1 MIDKSK
7 VLKTYGIC
15 ETNSRLCLSLKMNR
29 LPIYVLHNFFPYC
42 ANFGFTMLRDFSLH
56 KK

>member
-1 MIDKSK
+1 MKDKSK

-29 LPIYVLHNFFPYC
+29 LPIYMYC
-42 ANFGFTMLRDFSLH
+42 TTSSLIVQTSALQC
-56 KK
+56 